1 MGSIV
6 SVHSYRG
13 GTGKSNITANLAL
26 ALADGGARVGI
37 VDTDLPSPGI
47 HVLFGLRDQQLSRT
61 LNDALYGQCAIEEA
75 AYHVTP
81 QGLADTNGRIYLV
94 PASLRPA
101 DIAKVLREGY
111 EIQRLNDGFLRLM
124 DQLKLDFLLV
134 DTHPGLNEE
143 TLLSIAVSD
152 VSLLIVRPDQQD
164 FLGTAVTV
172 DVARRLQ
179 APNMLLVLN
188 KVLPG
193 MDTEALRHDLE
204 ATLHADVAA
213 TFLLTTELLQL
224 GSAGLFRMLNP
235 HTAWSAEMNRLASK
249 IRAVCTVHSGGGST
263 P

>member
-1 MGSIV
+1 LGSIV

-26 ALADGGARVGI
+26 ALADAGARVCI
-37 VDTDLPSPGI
+37 VDTDLPSPGV
-47 HVLFGLRDQQLSRT
+47 HVLFGLGDQQLTRS

-81 QGLADTNGRIYLV
+81 PGLVDANGRIYLV

-111 EIQRLNDGFLRLM
+111 DIQRLNDGFLRLI
-124 DQLKLDFLLV
+124 DKLKLDILLV

-179 APNMLLVLN
+179 VPNMLLILN
-188 KVLPG
+188 KVLSG
-193 MDTEALRHDLE
+193 TDTDALRRDLE
-204 ATLHADVAA
+204 ASLHADVAA

-224 GSAGLFRMLNP
+224 GSAGLFRLLNP
-235 HTAWSAEMNRLASK
+235 HTEWSAEMNRLASK
-249 IRAVCTVHSGGGST
+249 IRTVCSVSAAGGSK

>member
-1 MGSIV
+1 MGCIV

-26 ALADGGARVGI
+26 ALADAGARVCI
-37 VDTDLPSPGI
+37 VDTDLPSPGV
-47 HVLFGLRDQQLSRT
+47 HVLFGLGDQQLSRT
-61 LNDALYGQCAIEEA
+61 LNDALYGQCSIEEA
-75 AYHVTP
+75 AYHVSPT
-81 QGLADTNGRIYLV
+81 GLNEPNGRIYLV

-111 EIQRLNDGFLRLM
+111 DIQRLNDGFLRLI
-124 DQLKLDFLLV
+124 DKLKLDILLV

-179 APNMLLVLN
+179 VPNMLLVLN
-188 KVLPG
+188 KVMPG
-193 MDTEALRHDLE
+193 TDTLALRRDLE
-204 ATLHADVAA
+204 ATLNADVAA
-213 TFLLTTELLQL
+213 TFMLTPDLMQL
-224 GSAGLFRMLNP
+224 GSAGLFRILNP
-235 HTAWSAEMNRLASK
+235 YAEWSLEMNRLASK
-249 IRAVCTVHSGGGST
+249 IRTVCSVNNGGGST
-263 P
+263 V